1 MYFWKSMMKEMS
13 SIKVRG
19 HFVYF
24 MLLAGTL
31 SLGDLARELA
41 PHLVVS
47 SPPPLEKSSTTLI
60 NLLDHTFL
68 LFEYSD

>member
-31 SLGDLARELA
+31 SLGDLARE
-41 PHLVVS
+41 
-47 SPPPLEKSSTTLI
+47 
-60 NLLDHTFL
+60 
-68 LFEYSD
+68 